1 METTT
6 LETAVENLAATH
18 EQVRQELHRVIA
30 GQESFVDELIIC
42 LFACGHS
49 LIEGVPG
56 LAKTLTVRTLA
67 SVLDMRFSR
76 IQFTPDLMPTD
87 IVGTTVLQEID
98 GRRSFE
104 FVPGPVF
111 ANMVLADEINRAAP
125 KTQSALLE
133 CMQEHRVTV
142 GGKTY
147 PLGEPFFVLATQNPV
162 EHEGTYPLP
171 EAQLD
176 RFMFMIKVGYPTRDE
191 EARIVTLNLNPEPQ
205 TKKVAGPADLTRIS
219 ELSRQVPVADHVMSY
234 IVDLV
239 RASRPGPGAI
249 SYVNKYVQW
258 GASPRACIFLTRAA
272 QVNALLQHRFN
283 VSITDVKRFAH
294 PVLRHRIVPSFEAEA
309 EEISVDSIIDTLL
322 EGEQK

>member
-1 METTT
+1 MNASTVEA
-6 LETAVENLAATH
+6 EVENLARQYSQIK
-18 EQVRQELHRVIA
+18 EQLHGVIA
-30 GQESFVDELIIC
+30 GQEAFVHELMLC
-42 LFACGHS
+42 LFSGGHA

-67 SVLDMRFSR
+67 SLLDLKFSR

-87 IVGTTVLQEID
+87 IVGTTILQENN

-104 FVPGPVF
+104 FAPGPVF
-111 ANMVLADEINRAAP
+111 ANVVLADEINRAAP

-142 GGKTY
+142 GGQTHSIA
-147 PLGEPFFVLATQNPV
+147 EPFFVLATQNPL

-176 RFMFMIKVGYPTRDE
+176 RFMFLIKVGYPDKAE
-191 EARIVTLNLNPEPQ
+191 EAKIVALSLQPVPALSKT
-205 TKKVAGPADLTRIS
+205 VGGADLIKIRD
-219 ELSRQVPVADHVMSY
+219 LARQVPVAEHVMSY

-239 RASRPGPGAI
+239 RASRPGPQA
-249 SYVNKYVQW
+249 SAYVNKYVQW
-258 GASPRACIFLTRAA
+258 GASPRAAIFLTQAA

-283 VSITDVKRFAH
+283 VSISDIKLLAH
-294 PVLRHRIVPSFEAEA
+294 AVLRHRIVPSYEAEA
-309 EEISVDSIIDTLL
+309 EEVQVDAIIDTLIK
-322 EGEQK
+322 GE